1 MASRLEQYQAF
12 VASNPSA
19 DELRAKLNGGREKLF
34 DLKFKN
40 TTAPLKNP
48 REIRAVR
55 KDIARA
61 LTILRQK
68 GVSA

>member
-1 MASRLEQYQAF
+1 MAKKKQDEIRWQDLT
-12 VASNPSA
+12 A
-19 DELRAKLNGGREKLF
+19 DELRVKLNDGREKLF

>member
-1 MASRLEQYQAF
+1 MAKKKQDDIRWHELT
-12 VASNPSA
+12 A
-19 DELRAKLNGGREKLF
+19 DELRAKLNDGREKLF

-48 REIRAVR
+48 REIRVVR

>member
-1 MASRLEQYQAF
+1 MAKKKQDDIRWHELT
-12 VASNPSA
+12 P
-19 DELRAKLNGGREKLF
+19 DELRAKLNDGREKLF